1 MIELNTGRAKP
12 PNDILDRLLIEL
24 KQVES
29 LLAMLKGNT
38 EPEDIE
44 KLKRIWL
51 YPILERI
58 ADIQAPIT
66 PNSN

>member
-1 MIELNTGRAKP
+1 MNTGRAKP

>member
-1 MIELNTGRAKP
+1 LNTGRAKP